1 MFLLLAVASLA
12 LTPRARLTHRHSTTE
27 EPHVHV
33 SPISPISQISETEKG
48 KPRMKLTIFGPT
60 GRVGQ
65 HVLAQATA
73 AGHHVT
79 AVVRN
84 PGKLGADAHTA
95 PNVRIVTADLSE
107 PDPGAL
113 ESAVDGADAV
123 LSGLGPRK
131 KAEHGIVSSGTR
143 AIADAIQA
151 VGARRLIVVSGVGVS
166 TVPTPSRPHPPKR
179 EPGVG
184 PVMQYL
190 TTPLAKRVLGHH
202 FVDVALME
210 DFLHGCDADWTAMR
224 VPLIVDKPQTGTYR
238 TAYGHNLRAAFR
250 IGQADA
256 AQFMLQLIDQRQAVG
271 KIVTIAY

>member
-1 MFLLLAVASLA
+1 MHKKITV
-12 LTPRARLTHRHSTTE
+12 
-27 EPHVHV
+27 
-33 SPISPISQISETEKG
+33 
-48 KPRMKLTIFGPT
+48 FGST
-60 GRVGQ
+60 GRVGR
-65 HVLAQATA
+65 HVLTQAIA

-79 AVVRN
+79 AVARN
-84 PGKLGADAHTA
+84 PSRLSADIRTA
-95 PNVRIVTADLSE
+95 PNVRIVTTDLSE
-107 PDPGAL
+107 PDLGAIKA
-113 ESAVDGADAV
+113 AVDGADAV

-143 AIADAIQA
+143 AIADAMQA

-166 TVPTPSRPHPPKR
+166 TVPTPSRPNPPKR

-202 FVDVALME
+202 FVDVAQME
-210 DFLHGCDADWTAMR
+210 DFLNGCDLDWTAMR
-224 VPLIVDKPQTGTYR
+224 VPLIVDKPQTRTYR

-256 AQFMLQLIDQRQAVG
+256 AHFMLKLINQRQAVG